1 MRSFFSFFVD
11 NQDLPKNRFSQWMST
26 VSRRFFLA
34 FINVEYQKWQRDVA
48 SQITKSLALNSF
60 LLFTQRKW
68 SKALLLQDH
77 FSTCQFLP
85 WISSED
91 ARDILKHK
99 ADGGKKTQKTSLM
112 NISRNFNVN
121 SLFKN
126 ILEILTGK
134 KSLFVHFFRANKVW
148 QEKSLP
154 TLNKLKS
161 KRGQKE

>member
-68 SKALLLQDH
+68 SKASLQDH

-91 ARDILKHK
+91 AREETYSNTKQME
-99 ADGGKKTQKTSLM
+99 GKKHRKPLWW
-112 NISRNFNVN
+112 ISRGI
-121 SLFKN
+121 SMS
-126 ILEILTGK
+126 T
-134 KSLFVHFFRANKVW
+134 HF
-148 QEKSLP
+148 
-154 TLNKLKS
+154 LKTFL
-161 KRGQKE
+161 KF